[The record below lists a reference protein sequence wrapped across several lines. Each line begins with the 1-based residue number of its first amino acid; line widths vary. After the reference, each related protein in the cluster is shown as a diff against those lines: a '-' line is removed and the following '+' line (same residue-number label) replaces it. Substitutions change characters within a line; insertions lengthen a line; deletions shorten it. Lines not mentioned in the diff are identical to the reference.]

1 MWWKAS
7 ALVKKTRAHPYS
19 STCYKV
25 LGRSTKRV
33 VIQNSKHF
41 YTFVTSWLRGS
52 FWSVLLFSRPLT
64 RLNHKPTGRHT
75 SSSLALFHLCCCHGQ
90 VGPLRAFVSP
100 NSSTTALLPLS
111 VSVSSAAW
119 CNLPPQP
126 IGIIS
131 PASLYPGCKVSS
143 LEPPS
148 IGGDL
153 GFLNWNRRRI
163 KNHWPAPNPNNPT
176 NHCSRPLPL
185 KLHSNGL
192 NGVFWG
198 QTGGWGGGGWR
209 VQLTI
214 YDSTKGHLW
223 IPALHFWT
231 FSIATVNTAQLVQ
244 RFHEIYSSKFLPHK
258 HEDKFSERCHIH
270 QTGGKLFV
278 CCNLQPTGRAR

>member
-7 ALVKKTRAHPYS
+7 AFQKKNS
-19 STCYKV
+19 SSSIFIDMLPKTSKV
-25 LGRSTKRV
+25 LRRSAKRV

-52 FWSVLLFSRPLT
+52 ICFFLLFSPLLM

-75 SSSLALFHLCCCHGQ
+75 SSSLALFHLCRCHGQ
-90 VGPLRAFVSP
+90 VGPLLAFVSP

-119 CNLPPQP
+119 CNLPRRP
-126 IGIIS
+126 IAIIS
-131 PASLYPGCKVSS
+131 TALYPGCKVSS

-148 IGGDL
+148 SGGDL

-163 KNHWPAPNPNNPT
+163 KNHWPTPNPNNPT

-192 NGVFWG
+192 NGAFCG
-198 QTGGWGGGGWR
+198 QTGGRGGVEGSSWQFMT
-209 VQLTI
+209 QL
-214 YDSTKGHLW
+214 K
-223 IPALHFWT
+223 
-231 FSIATVNTAQLVQ
+231 VNCEPR
-244 RFHEIYSSKFLPHK
+244 RFT
-258 HEDKFSERCHIH
+258 SE
-270 QTGGKLFV
+270 LS
-278 CCNLQPTGRAR
+278 L